1 MEQTYMLRKAA
12 LGQSN
17 GALALLATLGNAW

>member
-12 LGQSN
+12 LGQSD
-17 GALALLATLGNAW
+17 GALALLETLGNTW